1 MNSLKKSKKEN
12 NIYKNE
18 EKINLSNI
26 INEEINNIKINN
38 Y

>member
-18 EKINLSNI
+18 EKMNVTNI

-38 Y
+38 